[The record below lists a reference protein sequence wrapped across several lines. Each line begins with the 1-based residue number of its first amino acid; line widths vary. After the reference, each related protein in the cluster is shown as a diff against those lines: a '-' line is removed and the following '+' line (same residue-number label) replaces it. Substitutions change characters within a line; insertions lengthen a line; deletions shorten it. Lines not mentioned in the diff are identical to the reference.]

1 MTKST
6 RTKTKG
12 EVMEVELILLPSED
26 TWTGTWKEFVD
37 ANCEWIGTVPTLPD
51 WLNPSQD
58 PSDADEVLEDMKAS
72 LDQGNIHTF
81 PGNTGEKYQLRKVK

>member
-1 MTKST
+1 
-6 RTKTKG
+6 
-12 EVMEVELILLPSED
+12 MEVELILLPSVVHYQNYAGFKED

-81 PGNTGEKYQLRKVK
+81 PGNTGEIYQLRKVN